1 MDDAD
6 EIELK
11 RLCAHLK
18 QMERDFPLSDL
29 QREALRKAAFA
40 LHHVFIHDLRQ
51 TLEDRSSAPPR
62 SLNEQE
68 RSHLRSIGIDP
79 DAD

>member
-1 MDDAD
+1 MGLDP
-6 EIELK
+6 K
-11 RLCAHLK
+11 
-18 QMERDFPLSDL
+18 
-29 QREALRKAAFA
+29 LRKAAFA